1 MTRASADAPAW
12 SRLVRAV
19 APSGATPGVRV
30 LDAGLLVL
38 VVALAVVSSS
48 GLAPPAWEGPVAV
61 AVFVAAVALAAVRCV
76 AGPRRV
82 DDVLLT
88 LALLGYAASWAYRV
102 LVYETGI
109 DTSYPSPMDAM
120 WLTFPLLAA
129 PAIALHGRARGDR
142 SRPAMWVDV
151 LIGAAGT
158 AAAVSTFFMVSGTR
172 SGTTALAVLNE
183 AAYVVGDTALVAVC
197 LQAAFARRFRVAP
210 SLWLRMAGA
219 VTLVAGDA
227 LYVAAAAG
235 GRPDD
240 LGWSGA
246 TWPVG
251 VVLLALSVG
260 RATEDLPQRTVRR
273 EVLLVPVVGSVT
285 SVLVLLTTRDDRVIR
300 LLAAAAILLAVG
312 RMALAFREVD
322 ALAGS
327 RELART
333 DELTGLANRRAFYD
347 EATRVLATG
356 RPATVLLLDLDG
368 FKEVNDSLGHGAGDA
383 LLALVARR
391 LAAEARRGGGGREGD
406 VVARLGGDEF
416 AALLPGAT
424 PETGARAVERMV
436 GALTASY
443 EIDGVR
449 VRVSAAAGVVHAPEH
464 GTTTEELVR
473 CADVAMYASK
483 AARSGVVVY
492 DASLDTRSRT
502 GLQRVERLRTA
513 LRDGGVVVHFQ
524 PKVDLRTGAVTGVEA
539 LARLQDPDEGLLYPG
554 QFLGLLA
561 QAGELPRL
569 TELVL
574 DAALAQARRWRD
586 DGRPLPVAV
595 NVPADAVVD
604 EGLPER
610 LDAILERH
618 GLDGSSLVVEVTEEL
633 LLHDHVTG
641 RAVLGELRSR
651 GIRVSIDDYG
661 TGYSS
666 LAYLRDLPLDEL
678 KLDRSF
684 AEALA
689 GDPRAERIVESTAAL
704 AHSLGLRIVAEGIE
718 TESERELVARCG
730 CDEAQG
736 YLFARPAPAEQ
747 LAELLAERCPVRLGR
762 GGGGERAGVRADDG
776 GFVVA

>member
-1 MTRASADAPAW
+1 MTRASADARVR
-12 SRLVRAV
+12 SRLVDAV

-38 VVALAVVSSS
+38 VVGLAVASSF

-61 AVFVAAVALAAVRCV
+61 GVFVAAVVLAAVRCV

-88 LALLGYAASWAYRV
+88 LALLGYAGSWAYRV
-102 LVYETGI
+102 LVYGTGL
-109 DTSYPSPMDAM
+109 DTSYPNPMDAM

-129 PAIALHGRARGDR
+129 PAIALHGRVRGDR

-172 SGTTALAVLNE
+172 SGTSALAVLNE

-235 GRPDD
+235 GRADE

-260 RATEDLPQRTVRR
+260 RATDDLPQRTVRR

-285 SVLVLLTTRDDRVIR
+285 SVLVLLQTARDDRVIR

-391 LAAEARRGGGGREGD
+391 LAAEARRGGGGREPD

-492 DASLDTRSRT
+492 DASLDTRSRS

-610 LDAILERH
+610 LDAILDRH

-747 LAELLAERCPVRLGR
+747 LAELLAERCPVRLG
-762 GGGGERAGVRADDG
+762 GGGGGADVRADDG
-776 GFVVA
+776 FVVA